1 MSRPDP
7 AELRRQILDLAGRYH
22 EAAFPPKPFVP
33 GQTPVP
39 VSGKV
44 LDGEDLRSL
53 LDSALDLW
61 LTAGR
66 FAEAFERKFAE
77 TLGGGEALLVNSG
90 SSANLLAL
98 AVLAAPELGERALRP
113 GDEVLTL
120 AAGFPT
126 TVNPIYQ
133 QGLVPVYLDV
143 TVPEYAPDPDALE
156 SALSPRTRAL
166 FLPHTLGNPFEAERI
181 RALAD
186 RRGLWLIEDCCDAL
200 GATHRGRPVGTFGH
214 LAAFSFYPAHHI
226 TTGEGGA
233 VLTRDPLLADL
244 VRSYRDWGRD
254 CRCAPGQDNRCGRRY
269 TRRFGTLP
277 EGYDHKY
284 VYSHL
289 GYNLKA
295 TDMQAAVGLSQL
307 DKLPGFIRRRRENFA
322 HLAEGLRD
330 LEEHL
335 ILPRATPDSEPSWF
349 GLPLA
354 LREEAPYV
362 REDLLRFL
370 EARRIGA
377 RLLFGGN
384 LTRQPAYLGLS
395 HRIAGDLSR
404 TDFVMRRVFWLGV
417 FPGLTGP
424 MRDYVLESLHDFFRG
439 SPR

>member
-7 AELRRQILDLAGRYH
+7 EELRRQILDLAGRYH
-22 EAAFPPKPFVP
+22 EAAFPPRAFVP
-33 GQTPVP
+33 GRTPVP

-133 QGLVPVYLDV
+133 QGLVPVYRDV
-143 TVPEYAPDPDALE
+143 TVPEYAPDPDGLE
-156 SALSPRTRAL
+156 AALSPRTRAL

-186 RRGLWLIEDCCDAL
+186 RRGLWLLEDCCDAL

-214 LAAFSFYPAHHI
+214 LATFSFYPAHHI

-254 CRCAPGQDNRCGRRY
+254 CRCAPGQDNLCGRRY

-307 DKLPGFIRRRRENFA
+307 DKLPEFVRRRRENFA
-322 HLAEGLRD
+322 RLAEGLRD

-384 LTRQPAYLGLS
+384 LTRQPAYLGLP